1 MKNQLSKL
9 IKVISINIH
18 NLLLWV
24 FEIGDA
30 HYIFDDSAL
39 AEISIYNRVINS
51 YFFEFADHY
60 NIN

>member
-30 HYIFDDSAL
+30 HYRFDDSAL
-39 AEISIYNRVINS
+39 AEISVYNRVING
-51 YFFEFADHY
+51 YFF
-60 NIN
+60 

>member
-1 MKNQLSKL
+1 MLLEYENLEFSFGLNEKLIKL

-30 HYIFDDSAL
+30 HYIFDDGAL
-39 AEISIYNRVINS
+39 AEITVYNS
-51 YFFEFADHY
+51 Y
-60 NIN
+60 